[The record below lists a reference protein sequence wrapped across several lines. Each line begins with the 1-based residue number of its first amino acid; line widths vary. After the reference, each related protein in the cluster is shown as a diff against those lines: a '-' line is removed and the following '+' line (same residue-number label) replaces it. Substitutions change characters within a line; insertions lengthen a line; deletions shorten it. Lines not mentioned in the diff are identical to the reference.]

1 VEIKEAI
8 EKLHQLTRLNIQH
21 RWRYWE
27 GDATDGAIT
36 PADSWPVASFNEK
49 GHLPWRRGQKVLWLR
64 QDLIIPNSLNGYFLG
79 GLSCRLALRWWA
91 EKAEIFVNGILVQR
105 GDLFDC
111 YTRVLLT
118 PSAVP
123 GDRINLALRLVS
135 PGHDDGALVSSRCEY
150 ESLDNPFL
158 VPSLVAD
165 ELAVLEDYLTR
176 ISPGSAENLNY
187 LKSQLQLIDWEAVSN
202 RERFERSLS
211 QLREKLLEFPSNSE
225 LRKNSTIKLLGHAHL
240 DLAWLWPV
248 SETWEAA
255 QRTFESVLNLQEE
268 FPELIFTHSTPALY
282 QWIEENR
289 PDLFAKIQER
299 VKKGQWEIAAGLW
312 VEPELNIISG
322 EAIARQILYGQRYVK
337 EKFGKVSTV
346 AWLPDSF
353 GFCWQ
358 LPQFLKSGGIEYFVT
373 QKLRWNDRTNFPY
386 EVFWWRGLDGSEI
399 FSFMSPPIGEN
410 IEPVKMAK
418 YAGDFQLKTG
428 LKDAFWLPG
437 VGDHGGGP
445 TRDMLEIARIWQNSP
460 FFPQLEFATVEDYL
474 TSISEAKNTAYPI
487 WNDELYLEFHRGCYT
502 SHCDQKFYNRRCEDL
517 LFQAE
522 LFASVAAIATGAV
535 YPKQELEVAWKK
547 VLFNQFHDIL
557 PGSAIPQVY
566 RDANAA
572 WREVERVGWE
582 VLETALS
589 AISDRLIL
597 SPPPELLRRKNS
609 RENASILKPIVVFNP
624 LNWERSPVA
633 TVSLGA
639 FPSSYQWQV
648 WDDSGRVLECQMS
661 DPPRPPLRR
670 GEDGGGPPLGRGE
683 DGGGPPLGRGE
694 DDGGPP
700 LGRGE
705 DDGGPALGR
714 GEDDGGPALLFLA
727 NKVPGVGYRV
737 FWLWGGEAES
747 LDISSLEVGQL
758 PTGTEKAQDTTA
770 TLSKSGGFVKQ
781 VSLEEKDRVLENEFL
796 RVLVDSKT
804 GDLESI
810 FDKVYCRE
818 ILKYSE
824 GESQLQAFADGG
836 QYWDA
841 WNINPDYKQHPLP
854 PPKLKEIYWVEKG
867 NLRWRLRV
875 VREVANS
882 EFCQDYVLDAGSRVL
897 KVENRVDWQSSHVLV
912 KASFAFN
919 LEGKYLT
926 YEIPCGVIERPTQ
939 PSSPRENAKW
949 EVPVLRWGDLSEDGY
964 GVSLLND
971 CKYGYDFDGDRLR
984 LTLLRG
990 STWPDPEADL
1000 GVSYFTYAIYPHLGG
1015 WRDGDTVRR
1024 GYELNLPVLPRI
1036 ISWNLNEEKDGV
1048 LPPANSFLNLQA
1060 ESLILMAFKQWE
1072 SSQEKWVL
1080 RFYEAEGKEVD
1091 LEWETNL
1098 DLGEVMPV
1106 NLLEESESIS
1116 GEIKGRSLRVLPWK
1130 VVSFLAKNC

>member
-1 VEIKEAI
+1 MDDYILAKEVEIKEAI

-27 GDATDGAIT
+27 GDAADGAII
-36 PADSWPVASFNEK
+36 PADSWPVACCNEK
-49 GHLPWRRGQKVLWLR
+49 GHLPWGRGQKVIWLR
-64 QDLIIPNSLNGYFLG
+64 QDLIIPNHLIPNHLNGYFLG

-91 EKAEIFVNGILVQR
+91 EKAEIFVNGILVQT

-118 PSAVP
+118 SSAVP
-123 GDRINLALRLVS
+123 ETRINLALRLVS

-150 ESLDNPFL
+150 ESLDNPFS

-165 ELAVLEDYLTR
+165 ELAVLEEFFKR
-176 ISPGSAENLNY
+176 VNPGTDDNLNY
-187 LKSQLQLIDWEAVSN
+187 LKSQLQLIEWQAVSN
-202 RERFERSLS
+202 REKFERSLS
-211 QLREKLLEFPSNSE
+211 QLREKLLEFPDNSK
-225 LRKNSTIKLLGHAHL
+225 LPKNSTIKLLGHAHL

-248 SETWEAA
+248 GETWEAA
-255 QRTFESVLNLQEE
+255 QRTFESVLNLQQE

-289 PDLFAKIQER
+289 PDLFAKIKER
-299 VKKGQWEIAAGLW
+299 VKKGTWEIAAGLW

-322 EAIARQILYGQRYVK
+322 EAIARQILYGQLDVK
-337 EKFGKVSTV
+337 EKFGKVSAV

-373 QKLRWNDRTNFPY
+373 QKLRWNDTTNFPY

-399 FSFMSPPIGEN
+399 LSFMSPPIGEN

-445 TRDMLEIARIWQNSP
+445 TRDMLEIARIWQDSP
-460 FFPQLEFATVEDYL
+460 FFPRLQFAKVEDYL
-474 TSISEAKNTAYPI
+474 ISISEAKNTTYPI

-502 SHCDQKFYNRRCEDL
+502 SHGDQKFYNRRCEDL

-535 YPKQELEVAWKK
+535 YPKQELEIAWKK

-557 PGSAIPQVY
+557 PGSAMAEVY
-566 RDANAA
+566 RDANPA

-589 AISDRLIL
+589 TISDRLIL
-597 SPPPELLRRKNS
+597 SPPPALLQRKNS

-633 TVSLGA
+633 VVSLGA
-639 FPSSYQWQV
+639 FPPSYQWQV
-648 WDDSGRVLECQMS
+648 WDDSGQVLESQLS
-661 DPPRPPLRR
+661 DTPRPPF
-670 GEDGGGPPLGRGE
+670 E
-683 DGGGPPLGRGE
+683 RGE
-694 DDGGPP
+694 DDGGPRLDVGFRSSTQP
-700 LGRGE
+700 T
-705 DDGGPALGR
+705 
-714 GEDDGGPALLFLA
+714 GGPALLFLA
-727 NKVPGVGYRV
+727 NKVPGVGYQV
-737 FWLWGGEAES
+737 FWLWGCEAET
-747 LDISSLEVGQL
+747 LDISSLEVAQFL
-758 PTGTEKAQDTTA
+758 SGTKNAQDTRA
-770 TLSKSGGFVKQ
+770 TLSKSRGFVKQ
-781 VSLEEKDRVLENEFL
+781 VILEEKDRVLENEFL
-796 RVLVDSKT
+796 RVLVDNKT
-804 GDLESI
+804 GDLASI

-818 ILKYSE
+818 VLKYSE
-824 GESQLQAFADGG
+824 EESQLQAFADGG

-841 WNINPDYKQHPLP
+841 WNINPDYKQHLLP

-867 NLRWRLRV
+867 NLRWRFRV

-882 EFCQDYVLDAGSRVL
+882 EFCQDYVLEAGSRVL
-897 KVENRVDWQSSHVLV
+897 KVENRVNWQSNHVLV

-919 LEGKYLT
+919 LEGKCLT
-926 YEIPCGVIERPTQ
+926 YEIPCGAIERPTQ
-939 PSSPRENAKW
+939 PSSPREKAKW

-971 CKYGYDFDGDRLR
+971 AKYGCDFDGDRLR

-1000 GVSYFTYAIYPHLGG
+1000 GVHYFTYAIYPHCGG
-1015 WRDGDTVRR
+1015 WRDGGTVRR

-1036 ISWNLNEEKDGV
+1036 ISLNFNEDKNGV
-1048 LPPANSFLNLQA
+1048 LPPINSFLNLQA
-1060 ESLILMAFKQWE
+1060 QSLILMAFKQSE
-1072 SSQEKWVL
+1072 SREDEWVL
-1080 RFYEAEGKEVD
+1080 RFYEAEGREVD
-1091 LEWETNL
+1091 FEFKSNLNLEDFRL
-1098 DLGEVMPV
+1098 V
-1106 NLLEESESIS
+1106 NLLEESGSIS
-1116 GEIKGRSLRVLPWK
+1116 GEIKGRSLGVLPWK
-1130 VVSFLAKNC
+1130 VVSLLAKNC

>member
-1 VEIKEAI
+1 MEIKEAI

-21 RWRYWE
+21 HWRYWQ

-36 PADSWPVASFNEK
+36 PADSWPIASSKEK
-49 GHLPWRRGQKVLWLR
+49 GHLVWGRGRKVLWLR
-64 QDLIIPNSLNGYFLG
+64 QDLIIPHSLNGYFLG

-91 EKAEIFVNGILVQR
+91 EKAEIFVNGILVQT

-118 PSAVP
+118 QSAVP
-123 GDRINLALRLVS
+123 GTRINLALRLVS
-135 PGHDDGALVSSRCEY
+135 PGHDHGALVSSRCEY
-150 ESLDNPFL
+150 ESLDNPYL
-158 VPSLVAD
+158 VPSFVAD
-165 ELAVLEDYLTR
+165 ELAVLEEYLTR
-176 ISPGSAENLNY
+176 VTPGSEENLNY
-187 LKSQLQLIDWEAVSN
+187 LKFQLKLIDWEGVFN
-202 RERFERSLS
+202 REKFERSLS
-211 QLREKLLEFPSNSE
+211 LFREKLLEFPDNSE
-225 LRKNSTIKLLGHAHL
+225 LPKNSTIKLLGHAHL
-240 DLAWLWPV
+240 DLAWLWPI
-248 SETWEAA
+248 SETWDAA
-255 QRTFESVLNLQEE
+255 QRTFESVLNLQQE

-289 PDLFAKIQER
+289 PDLLAKIKER
-299 VKKGQWEIAAGLW
+299 VDKGQWEIAAGLW

-322 EAIARQILYGQRYVK
+322 EAIARQLLYGQRYVK

-373 QKLRWNDRTNFPY
+373 QKLRWNDTTNFPY

-445 TRDMLEIARIWQNSP
+445 TRDMLEIARIWQDSP
-460 FFPQLEFATVEDYL
+460 FFPKLQFATVEDYL
-474 TSISEAKNTAYPI
+474 TSISQEKNAAYPI

-502 SHCDQKFYNRRCEDL
+502 SHGDQKFYNRRCEDL

-535 YPKQELEVAWKK
+535 YPKQELEIAWKK

-572 WREVERVGWE
+572 WREVEKVGWE

-589 AISDRLIL
+589 TISDGLIL
-597 SPPPELLRRKNS
+597 FPPPELLRRKNAQ
-609 RENASILKPIVVFNP
+609 ENASVLKPIVVFNP

-633 TVSLGA
+633 AVSLEA
-639 FPSSYQWQV
+639 FPRSYQWQV
-648 WDDSGRVLECQMS
+648 WNDSGQLLECQLS
-661 DPPRPPLRR
+661 DNRRGDAGTFGDTVTPPPRVFPSPLDVGFRSSTQAT
-670 GEDGGGPPLGRGE
+670 DGPT
-683 DGGGPPLGRGE
+683 
-694 DDGGPP
+694 
-700 LGRGE
+700 
-705 DDGGPALGR
+705 
-714 GEDDGGPALLFLA
+714 LLFLA
-727 NKVPGVGYRV
+727 NQVPGVGYRV
-737 FWLWGGEAES
+737 FWLWGCEAES
-747 LDISSLEVGQL
+747 VDMSSLEVAEL
-758 PTGTEKAQDTTA
+758 PKDTKKAQDTTA
-770 TLSKSGGFVKQ
+770 TLSKSRGFVKQ
-781 VSLEEKDRVLENEFL
+781 VSLKEKDRVLENEFL
-796 RVLVDSKT
+796 RVLVDVKT
-804 GDLESI
+804 GDLASI

-818 ILKYSE
+818 VLKYSE

-841 WNINPDYKQHPLP
+841 WNINPDYKQHPLL
-854 PPKLKEIYWVEKG
+854 PPKLKEIYWVERG

-875 VREVANS
+875 VRDVANS

-897 KVENRVDWQSSHVLV
+897 KVENWVNWRSNHVLV

-919 LEGKYLT
+919 LEEKYLT
-926 YEIPCGVIERPTQ
+926 YEIPCGVIERPIQ
-939 PSSPRENAKW
+939 PSSPREKAKW
-949 EVPVLRWGDLSEDGY
+949 EVPALRWGDLSEDGY

-990 STWPDPEADL
+990 STWPDPKADL
-1000 GVSYFTYAIYPHLGG
+1000 GVHFFTYAIYPHLGG

-1036 ISWNLNEEKDGV
+1036 ISLNFNEDKNGI
-1048 LPPANSFLNLQA
+1048 LPPKNSFLNLQA
-1060 ESLILMAFKQWE
+1060 ESLILMAFKQSE

-1091 LEWETNL
+1091 FELKTNL
-1098 DLGEVMPV
+1098 DLGEAMPV
-1106 NLLEESESIS
+1106 NLLEESQIIS
-1116 GEIKGRSLRVLPWK
+1116 GEIKGRSLQVLPWK
-1130 VVSFLAKNC
+1130 VISFLAKNC

>member
-1 VEIKEAI
+1 LDDYILAKEVKIKEAI
-8 EKLHQLTRLNIQH
+8 EKLHQLTRLDIQH

-27 GDATDGAIT
+27 GDPTDGAII
-36 PADSWPVASFNEK
+36 PADSWPVASPNEK
-49 GHLPWRRGQKVLWLR
+49 GHLPWGRGQKVLWLR
-64 QDLIIPNSLNGYFLG
+64 QDLIIPHSLNGYFLG

-91 EKAEIFVNGILVQR
+91 EKAEIFVNGIKVQT

-123 GDRINLALRLVS
+123 GTRINLALRLVS
-135 PGHDDGALVSSRCEY
+135 PGHDDGALVCSRCEY
-150 ESLDNPFL
+150 ESLDNPFF
-158 VPSLVAD
+158 VPSFLAD
-165 ELAVLEDYLTR
+165 ELAVLEEFLTR
-176 ISPGSAENLNY
+176 VNSGSDDNLNY
-187 LKSQLQLIDWEAVSN
+187 LKSQLKLIDWEGVSN
-202 RERFERSLS
+202 REKFERSLS
-211 QLREKLLEFPSNSE
+211 KLREKLLDFPPNSE
-225 LRKNSTIKLLGHAHL
+225 LRKNSNIKLLGHAHL

-248 SETWEAA
+248 GETWEAA
-255 QRTFESVLNLQEE
+255 QRTFESVLNLQQE
-268 FPELIFTHSTPALY
+268 FPELIFTHSTSALY

-289 PDLFAKIQER
+289 PDLFAKIKER
-299 VKKGQWEIAAGLW
+299 VDKGQWEIAAGLW

-353 GFCWQ
+353 GFSWQ

-373 QKLRWNDRTNFPY
+373 QKLRWNDTTNFPY
-386 EVFWWRGLDGSEI
+386 EAFWWRGLDGSEI

-410 IEPVKMAK
+410 IEPMKMAK

-445 TRDMLEIARIWQNSP
+445 TRDMLEIARIWQDSP
-460 FFPQLEFATVEDYL
+460 FFPQLEFAKVEDYL
-474 TSISEAKNTAYPI
+474 TSISEAKNTTYPI

-502 SHCDQKFYNRRCEDL
+502 SHGDQKFYNRRCEDL

-557 PGSAIPQVY
+557 PGSAIPEVY

-572 WREVERVGWE
+572 WREVEKVGRQ

-589 AISDRLIL
+589 TISDRLIL
-597 SPPPELLRRKNS
+597 SPPAELLRRKNS
-609 RENASILKPIVVFNP
+609 RENASVLKPIVVFNP

-633 TVSLGA
+633 ALSLGA
-639 FPSSYQWQV
+639 FPRSYQWQV
-648 WDDSGRVLECQMS
+648 WDDSGQVLECQLS
-661 DPPRPPLRR
+661 DPPRSLLER
-670 GEDGGGPPLGRGE
+670 GENGGGSLLERGE
-683 DGGGPPLGRGE
+683 N
-694 DDGGPP
+694 
-700 LGRGE
+700 
-705 DDGGPALGR
+705 
-714 GEDDGGPALLFLA
+714 DGGPALLFLA

-737 FWLWGGEAES
+737 FWLWGCEAES
-747 LDISSLEVGQL
+747 LDISSLEVAQL
-758 PTGTEKAQDTTA
+758 PTGTRKAQDTTA
-770 TLSKSGGFVKQ
+770 TLSKSSGFVKQ
-781 VSLEEKDRVLENEFL
+781 VSLEEKDRVLENDFL
-796 RVLVDSKT
+796 RVLVDGKT
-804 GDLESI
+804 GDLRSI
-810 FDKVYCRE
+810 FDKVCCRE

-824 GESQLQAFADGG
+824 EESQLQAFADGG

-854 PPKLKEIYWVEKG
+854 PPQLKEIYWVERG

-875 VREVANS
+875 VREVVNS
-882 EFCQDYVLDAGSRVL
+882 EFCQDYVLEAGSRVL
-897 KVENRVDWQSSHVLV
+897 KVENWVDWRSNHVLV

-919 LEGKYLT
+919 LEGKNLT
-926 YEIPCGVIERPTQ
+926 YEIPCGVIKRPTQ
-939 PSSPRENAKW
+939 PSSPREKAKW

-971 CKYGYDFDGDRLR
+971 AKYGYDFDGDRLR

-1000 GVSYFTYAIYPHLGG
+1000 GVHFFTYAIYPHLNG
-1015 WRDGDTVRR
+1015 WRDGGTVRR

-1036 ISWNLNEEKDGV
+1036 ISGNFNQEKDGV
-1048 LPPANSFLNLQA
+1048 LPPVNSFFNLQA
-1060 ESLILMAFKQWE
+1060 ESLILMAFKQSE
-1072 SSQEKWVL
+1072 SSQEKWVV
-1080 RFYEAEGKEVD
+1080 RFYEAEGREVD
-1091 LEWETNL
+1091 FEWETNL
-1098 DLGEVMPV
+1098 DLGEVMTV
-1106 NLLEESESIS
+1106 NLLEELGSIS
-1116 GEIKGRSLRVLPWK
+1116 GEFKGRSLRVLPWK
-1130 VVSFLAKNC
+1130 VVSLLAKSC